1 MKDNGKGGN
10 IVLLIWIPTMT
21 PDNF

>member
-21 PDNF
+21 SDNF